1 MTTNATTGRTC
12 GAEWLSGAFGDKE
25 CIHRADRGPCT
36 CGQPPNPRAHGPLHC
51 CVRCGSKA
59 GDDQVLP
66 GRIII
71 PKVQLTDRQY
81 RRFKRRW
88 ELSRQL
94 PHRVVVHEDG
104 APPPKF
110 QRGRMTRRRYAWIRV
125 RMWLA

>member
-1 MTTNATTGRTC
+1 MSANDATTRTC

-36 CGQPPNPRAHGPLHC
+36 CGQPSNARAHGPLHRC
-51 CVRCGSKA
+51 ARCGSEA
-59 GDDQVLP
+59 GNDRVLP

-81 RRFKRRW
+81 RRFKRRFD
-88 ELSRQL
+88 LARQL
-94 PHRVVVHEDG
+94 PMRQLHEDG
-104 APPPKF
+104 TST
-110 QRGRMTRRRYAWIRV
+110 RVGRRLPWWRYAWIRV